1 MSPLGWGLSFAVIA
15 VLMAM
20 ALVAFAIL
28 RPRDL
33 EGDRPA

>member
-1 MSPLGWGLSFAVIA
+1 
-15 VLMAM
+15 VLMAI

-33 EGDRPA
+33 EGDRALK